1 MLVKSSCW
9 VLIPCRFNVK
19 LKDTCFRRHE
29 MAEFYKLKV
38 ADIYKETEDTSV
50 ITFDMPSD
58 LQKVFKFRQGQHLTL
73 KADINGEDL
82 RRSYSLCSSP
92 NDSQW
97 KVAVKLIPGGKF
109 SSFINSELKAGD
121 FIEVMSPSGTFG
133 VEVNA
138 EKPKNYI
145 FFAAGSG
152 ITPVLSMIKAHLQ
165 SEPNSTCKLFYVN
178 KTAKSIIFKEELEQL
193 RNTYFGRLEIYYFL
207 TKERRD
213 IELFNGRFDDEK
225 MQVLTKTFIDI
236 PDTSEVFLC
245 GPEKMVNYVSDYL
258 ITAGLPKDLVH
269 FELFVTGLSDEDIK
283 RAERLAKQNVEG
295 IEITIVDGGKEF
307 SFTMTKEYDNILDA
321 ALGAGADLPFAC
333 KGGVCSTCK
342 CKVIEGAVEMKINY
356 ALDDKEVSQNLVLSC
371 QSVPTTEKVVVD
383 FDV

>member
-1 MLVKSSCW
+1 
-9 VLIPCRFNVK
+9 
-19 LKDTCFRRHE
+19 
-29 MAEFYKLKV
+29 MADFYNIKV

-50 ITFDMPSD
+50 VAFDIPSE
-58 LQKVFKFRQGQHLTL
+58 LQEVFKFRQGQHLTL
-73 KADINGEDL
+73 KADINGEDI

-92 NDSQW
+92 LDNQW
-97 KVAVKLIPGGKF
+97 KVAVKLIPEGKF
-109 SSFINSELKAGD
+109 STFINEKVKAGD
-121 FIEVMSPSGTFG
+121 HIEVMPPSGTFG
-133 VEVNA
+133 VATNS
-138 EKPKNYI
+138 KTSKNYL

-152 ITPVLSMIKAHLQ
+152 ITPVLSMIKTHLIA
-165 SEPNSTCKLFYVN
+165 EPNSTCKLFYVN

-193 RNTYFGRLEIYYFL
+193 RNTFFGRLEIYYFL

-225 MQVLTKTFIDI
+225 MKVLTKTFIDI

-245 GPEKMVNYVSDYL
+245 GPEQMVNYVSNYL
-258 ITAGLPKDLVH
+258 VNAGLPKELIH
-269 FELFVTGLSDEDIK
+269 FELFVTGLSEEDIK

-295 IEITIVDGGKEF
+295 TEITIVDGGKEF
-307 SFTMTKEYDNILDA
+307 QFTMTKDYDNILDA

-342 CKVIEGAVEMKINY
+342 CQVVEGAVEMKINY
-356 ALDDKEVSQNLVLSC
+356 ALEEKEVAQNYVLSC
-371 QSVPTTEKVVVD
+371 QSVPTTKKVVVD

>member
-1 MLVKSSCW
+1 
-9 VLIPCRFNVK
+9 
-19 LKDTCFRRHE
+19 
-29 MAEFYKLKV
+29 MAEFHNLKV
-38 ADIYKETEDTSV
+38 ADIYKETSDTSV
-50 ITFDMPSD
+50 ITFDIPESLHND
-58 LQKVFKFRQGQHLTL
+58 FNFRQGQHLTL
-73 KADINGEDL
+73 KADISGEDV

-92 NDSQW
+92 LENQW

-109 SSFINSELKAGD
+109 STFINERLQAGD
-121 FIEVMSPSGTFG
+121 TLEVMPPSGTFG
-133 VEVNA
+133 VECDA
-138 EKPKNYI
+138 EKRKNYL

-152 ITPVLSMIKAHLQ
+152 ITPILSMIKTHLAA
-165 SEPNSTCKLFYVN
+165 EPNSTCKLFYVN

-213 IELFNGRFDDEK
+213 IDLFNGRFDDDK

-245 GPEKMVNYVSDYL
+245 GPEQMVNYVSEYL
-258 ITAGLPKDLVH
+258 IKAGLPKEMVH
-269 FELFVTGLSDEDIK
+269 FELFVSGLSEEDIK
-283 RAERLAKQNVEG
+283 RAERLAQQNVEG
-295 IEITIVDGGKEF
+295 TEVTIIDGGKEF
-307 SFTMTKEYDNILDA
+307 FFTMTKEYDNILDA

-342 CKVIEGAVEMKINY
+342 CQVKEGEVEMKINY
-356 ALDDKEVSQNLVLSC
+356 ALEDNEVAQDFVLSC
-371 QSVPTTEKVVVD
+371 QAVPKTDKIVVD

>member
-1 MLVKSSCW
+1 
-9 VLIPCRFNVK
+9 
-19 LKDTCFRRHE
+19 
-29 MAEFYKLKV
+29 MAQFYKLKIK
-38 ADIYKETEDTSV
+38 DIYKETEDTSV
-50 ITFDMPSD
+50 ITFEVPLELHSA
-58 LQKVFKFRQGQHLTL
+58 FKFRQGQHLTL
-73 KADINGEDL
+73 KADINGEDV

-92 NDSQW
+92 LDGQW

-109 SSFINSELKAGD
+109 STYINEELKAGD
-121 FIEVMSPSGTFG
+121 QLEVMSPSGTFG

-138 EKPKNYI
+138 EKGKNYL

-152 ITPVLSMIKAHLQ
+152 VTPVLSMVKAHLQ
-165 SEPNSTCKLFYVN
+165 AEPNSTCKLFYVN

-193 RNTYFGRLEIYYFL
+193 RNTYFGRFEIYYFL

-245 GPEKMVNYVSDYL
+245 GPEKMVNYVSEYL
-258 ITAGLPKDLVH
+258 INAGLPKELVH
-269 FELFVTGLSDEDIK
+269 YELFVTGLSDEDIK
-283 RAERLAKQNVEG
+283 RAERLAQQNVEG
-295 IEITIVDGGKEF
+295 VEVTIVDGGKEF
-307 SFTMTKEYDNILDA
+307 VFTMTKEYDNILDA

-342 CKVIEGAVEMKINY
+342 CKVIDGAVEMKINY
-356 ALDDKEVSQNLVLSC
+356 ALDEKEVSQNLVLSC
-371 QSVPTTEKVVVD
+371 QAVPTTDKVVVD

>member
-1 MLVKSSCW
+1 
-9 VLIPCRFNVK
+9 
-19 LKDTCFRRHE
+19 
-29 MAEFYKLKV
+29 MAEFHNLKV
-38 ADIYKETEDTSV
+38 ADVYKETEDTSV
-50 ITFDMPSD
+50 VTFELPSE
-58 LQKVFKFRQGQHLTL
+58 LQEVFKFRQGQHLTL
-73 KADINGEDL
+73 KADINGEDV

-92 NDSQW
+92 SDNQW

-109 SSFINSELKAGD
+109 STYINETLKKGD
-121 FIEVMSPSGTFG
+121 QLEVMTPSGTFG

-138 EKPKNYI
+138 DKPKNYL

-152 ITPVLSMIKAHLQ
+152 ITPILSMIKTHLKA
-165 SEPNSTCKLFYVN
+165 EPNSTCKLFYVN

-193 RNTYFGRLEIYYFL
+193 RNAYFGRLEIYYFL

-213 IELFNGRFDDEK
+213 IELFNGRFDDDK
-225 MQVLTKTFIDI
+225 MQILTKTFIDI

-245 GPEKMVNYVSDYL
+245 GPEKMVNYVSEYL
-258 ITAGLPKDLVH
+258 VNKGLPKHLVH

-283 RAERLAKQNVEG
+283 RAERLAQQDVEG
-295 IEITIVDGGKEF
+295 IEVTIVDGGKEF
-307 SFTMTKEYDNILDA
+307 TFTMTKEFDNILDA

-342 CKVIEGAVEMKINY
+342 CEVKEGAVEMKINY

-371 QSVPTTEKVVVD
+371 QAVPTSDKVVVD